1 MQRMKRSGSKLL
13 CILLLLSLLLSLTAC
28 GKPETQLEKTA
39 GYLQAQNAEPGT
51 GSVGGDWLIFG
62 LARSGVK
69 VPQKY
74 FDAYYENVEAA
85 VREKNGVL
93 SDRKYTEY
101 SRTVL
106 ALTAIGK
113 NPADV
118 AGFDLLKPLAD
129 FEQVTRQGINGTIF
143 ALLALDSGNYE
154 IPENPDAAVQATRQ
168 MYVDELLARALPD
181 GGWTLTGGEPDVDI
195 TAMTLQ
201 ALAKYRDQADVT
213 AAVERGLAVLSSLQ
227 EPDGGYVSWGSS
239 NSESVAQVIVA
250 LTELGVPLD
259 DERFTKNGITV
270 EDALLRFAQENGAF
284 VHVRAGSGGDAAA
297 YAAEQYAG
305 TTASDSVTAEVD
317 SELDESPAHY
327 EVELHTAWGEFEYL
341 VDAYTGKVLSGQKDL
356 LATAPAG
363 DEAAKPT
370 APSGGADIGHAKAK
384 SIALNHA
391 GVSENKAYDMEIEL
405 DDEDGT
411 LVYEVEFKS
420 SGMEYSYEINAA
432 TGAIL
437 EHETEIDD

>member
-1 MQRMKRSGSKLL
+1 MKRSGSKLL

-28 GKPETQLEKTA
+28 GKQANQLEKTA
-39 GYLQAQNAEPGT
+39 GYLQAQIAAPGT

-69 VPQKY
+69 VSQKY

-118 AGFDLLKPLAD
+118 AGYDLLKPLAD
-129 FEQVTRQGINGTIF
+129 FEQVTKQGINGTIF
-143 ALLALDSGNYE
+143 ALLALDSGKYE

-168 MYVDELLARALPD
+168 MYVDELLARELPD

-201 ALAKYRDQADVT
+201 ALAKYRGQAEVE

-284 VHVRAGSGGDAAA
+284 VHVRDGSGGDDGMATEQAFYALAAIHR
-297 YAAEQYAG
+297 AETG
-305 TTASDSVTAEVD
+305 ETT
-317 SELDESPAHY
+317 L
-327 EVELHTAWGEFEYL
+327 
-341 VDAYTGKVLSGQKDL
+341 
-356 LATAPAG
+356 
-363 DEAAKPT
+363 
-370 APSGGADIGHAKAK
+370 
-384 SIALNHA
+384 
-391 GVSENKAYDMEIEL
+391 YDMT
-405 DDEDGT
+405 D
-411 LVYEVEFKS
+411 V
-420 SGMEYSYEINAA
+420 NA
-432 TGAIL
+432 
-437 EHETEIDD
+437 

>member
-1 MQRMKRSGSKLL
+1 MKQIASRLL
-13 CILLLLSLLLSLTAC
+13 CSLLLLSLLLSLTAC
-28 GKPETQLEKTA
+28 GKQANQLEKTA
-39 GYLQAQNAEPGT
+39 SYLQTQIAEPGA

-118 AGFDLLKPLAD
+118 AGYDLLKPLAD

-168 MYVDELLARALPD
+168 MYVDELLTRELPD

-201 ALAKYRDQADVT
+201 ALAKYRGQPEVE
-213 AAVERGLAVLSSLQ
+213 AAVERGIVVLSSLQ

-250 LTELGVPLD
+250 LTELGVPLS
-259 DERFTKNGITV
+259 DERFVKNDVTV
-270 EDALLRFAQENGAF
+270 ADALLRFAQENGAF
-284 VHVRAGSGGDAAA
+284 VHVRDGSGGDDGMATEQAFYALAAIHR
-297 YAAEQYAG
+297 AETG
-305 TTASDSVTAEVD
+305 ETT
-317 SELDESPAHY
+317 L
-327 EVELHTAWGEFEYL
+327 
-341 VDAYTGKVLSGQKDL
+341 
-356 LATAPAG
+356 
-363 DEAAKPT
+363 
-370 APSGGADIGHAKAK
+370 
-384 SIALNHA
+384 
-391 GVSENKAYDMEIEL
+391 YDMT
-405 DDEDGT
+405 D
-411 LVYEVEFKS
+411 V
-420 SGMEYSYEINAA
+420 MQ
-432 TGAIL
+432 
-437 EHETEIDD
+437 

>member
-1 MQRMKRSGSKLL
+1 MKRSGSKLL

-39 GYLQAQNAEPGT
+39 GYLQAQIAAPGT

-74 FDAYYENVEAA
+74 FDTYYENVEAA

-129 FEQVTRQGINGTIF
+129 FEQVTKQGINGTIF

-154 IPENPDAAVQATRQ
+154 MPEDPDAAVQATRQ
-168 MYVDELLARALPD
+168 MYVDELLARELPD
-181 GGWTLTGGEPDVDI
+181 GGWTLAGGEPDVDI
-195 TAMTLQ
+195 TAMTVQ
-201 ALAKYRDQADVT
+201 ALAKYREQPDAA

-250 LTELGVPLD
+250 LRELGVPLS
-259 DERFTKNGITV
+259 DERFVKNDVTV
-270 EDALLRFAQENGAF
+270 ADALLRFAQENGAF
-284 VHVRAGSGGDAAA
+284 VHVRDGSGGDDEMATEQAFYALAAIHR
-297 YAAEQYAG
+297 AETG
-305 TTASDSVTAEVD
+305 ETT
-317 SELDESPAHY
+317 L
-327 EVELHTAWGEFEYL
+327 
-341 VDAYTGKVLSGQKDL
+341 
-356 LATAPAG
+356 
-363 DEAAKPT
+363 
-370 APSGGADIGHAKAK
+370 
-384 SIALNHA
+384 
-391 GVSENKAYDMEIEL
+391 YDMT
-405 DDEDGT
+405 D
-411 LVYEVEFKS
+411 V
-420 SGMEYSYEINAA
+420 MQ
-432 TGAIL
+432 
-437 EHETEIDD
+437 

>member
-1 MQRMKRSGSKLL
+1 MKRSGSKLL
-13 CILLLLSLLLSLTAC
+13 CILLLSLTAC

-39 GYLQAQNAEPGT
+39 GYLQAQIAEPGT

-284 VHVRAGSGGDAAA
+284 VHVRDGSGGDDGMATEQAFYALAAIHR
-297 YAAEQYAG
+297 AETG
-305 TTASDSVTAEVD
+305 ETT
-317 SELDESPAHY
+317 L
-327 EVELHTAWGEFEYL
+327 
-341 VDAYTGKVLSGQKDL
+341 
-356 LATAPAG
+356 
-363 DEAAKPT
+363 
-370 APSGGADIGHAKAK
+370 
-384 SIALNHA
+384 
-391 GVSENKAYDMEIEL
+391 YDMT
-405 DDEDGT
+405 D
-411 LVYEVEFKS
+411 V
-420 SGMEYSYEINAA
+420 MQ
-432 TGAIL
+432 
-437 EHETEIDD
+437 

>member
-1 MQRMKRSGSKLL
+1 MKRSGSKLL

-28 GKPETQLEKTA
+28 GKQANQLEKTA
-39 GYLQAQNAEPGT
+39 GYLQAQIAAPGT

-69 VPQKY
+69 VSQKY

-118 AGFDLLKPLAD
+118 AGYDLLKPLAD
-129 FEQVTRQGINGTIF
+129 FEQVTKQGINGTIF
-143 ALLALDSGNYE
+143 ALLALDSGKYE

-168 MYVDELLARALPD
+168 MYVDELLARELPD

-201 ALAKYRDQADVT
+201 ALAKYRGQAEVE

-284 VHVRAGSGGDAAA
+284 VHVRDGSGGDDGMATEQAFYALAAIHR
-297 YAAEQYAG
+297 AE
-305 TTASDSVTAEVD
+305 
-317 SELDESPAHY
+317 
-327 EVELHTAWGEFEYL
+327 
-341 VDAYTGKVLSGQKDL
+341 TGKTTL
-356 LATAPAG
+356 
-363 DEAAKPT
+363 
-370 APSGGADIGHAKAK
+370 
-384 SIALNHA
+384 
-391 GVSENKAYDMEIEL
+391 YDMT
-405 DDEDGT
+405 D
-411 LVYEVEFKS
+411 V
-420 SGMEYSYEINAA
+420 MQ
-432 TGAIL
+432 
-437 EHETEIDD
+437 

>member
-1 MQRMKRSGSKLL
+1 MKRSGSKLL

-39 GYLQAQNAEPGT
+39 GYLQAQIAEPGT

-259 DERFTKNGITV
+259 DERFTKNGSTV

-284 VHVRAGSGGDAAA
+284 VHVRDGSGGDDGMATEQAFYALAAIHR
-297 YAAEQYAG
+297 AETG
-305 TTASDSVTAEVD
+305 ETT
-317 SELDESPAHY
+317 L
-327 EVELHTAWGEFEYL
+327 
-341 VDAYTGKVLSGQKDL
+341 
-356 LATAPAG
+356 
-363 DEAAKPT
+363 
-370 APSGGADIGHAKAK
+370 
-384 SIALNHA
+384 
-391 GVSENKAYDMEIEL
+391 YDMT
-405 DDEDGT
+405 D
-411 LVYEVEFKS
+411 V
-420 SGMEYSYEINAA
+420 MQ
-432 TGAIL
+432 
-437 EHETEIDD
+437 

>member
-1 MQRMKRSGSKLL
+1 MKQIASRLL
-13 CILLLLSLLLSLTAC
+13 CSLLLLSLLLSLTAC
-28 GKPETQLEKTA
+28 GKQANQLEKTA
-39 GYLQAQNAEPGT
+39 SYLQTQIAEPGA

-118 AGFDLLKPLAD
+118 AGYDLLKPLAD

-168 MYVDELLARALPD
+168 MYVDELLTRELPD

-250 LTELGVPLD
+250 LTELDVPLS
-259 DERFTKNGITV
+259 DERFVKNGITV

-284 VHVRAGSGGDAAA
+284 VHVRDGSGGDDGMATEQAFYALAAIHR
-297 YAAEQYAG
+297 AETG
-305 TTASDSVTAEVD
+305 ETT
-317 SELDESPAHY
+317 L
-327 EVELHTAWGEFEYL
+327 
-341 VDAYTGKVLSGQKDL
+341 
-356 LATAPAG
+356 
-363 DEAAKPT
+363 
-370 APSGGADIGHAKAK
+370 
-384 SIALNHA
+384 
-391 GVSENKAYDMEIEL
+391 YDMT
-405 DDEDGT
+405 D
-411 LVYEVEFKS
+411 V
-420 SGMEYSYEINAA
+420 MQ
-432 TGAIL
+432 
-437 EHETEIDD
+437 

>member
-1 MQRMKRSGSKLL
+1 MKRSGSKLL

-39 GYLQAQNAEPGT
+39 GYLQAQIAEPGT

-113 NPADV
+113 NPVDV

-154 IPENPDAAVQATRQ
+154 IPENPDVNVQATRQ
-168 MYVDELLARALPD
+168 MYVDELLTRELPD
-181 GGWTLTGGEPDVDI
+181 GGWTLTGGELDVDI

-201 ALAKYRDQADVT
+201 ALAKYRDWQDVEDAVQRGI
-213 AAVERGLAVLSSLQ
+213 AALSALQ
-227 EPDGGYVSWGSS
+227 EPNGAYLSWDEE
-239 NSESVAQVIVA
+239 NSESVCQVIVA
-250 LTELGVPLD
+250 LTELGISLD
-259 DERFTKNGITV
+259 DERFVKNGQTLPQV
-270 EDALLRFAQENGAF
+270 LERFACEDGSYRYSLNGGSDEMATEQAF
-284 VHVRAGSGGDAAA
+284 YALAAIHRAETG
-297 YAAEQYAG
+297 E
-305 TTASDSVTAEVD
+305 TT
-317 SELDESPAHY
+317 L
-327 EVELHTAWGEFEYL
+327 
-341 VDAYTGKVLSGQKDL
+341 
-356 LATAPAG
+356 
-363 DEAAKPT
+363 
-370 APSGGADIGHAKAK
+370 
-384 SIALNHA
+384 
-391 GVSENKAYDMEIEL
+391 YDMT
-405 DDEDGT
+405 D
-411 LVYEVEFKS
+411 V
-420 SGMEYSYEINAA
+420 MQ
-432 TGAIL
+432 
-437 EHETEIDD
+437 

>member
-1 MQRMKRSGSKLL
+1 MKRSGPKLL

-28 GKPETQLEKTA
+28 GKQANQLEKTA
-39 GYLQAQNAEPGT
+39 GYLQAQIAAPGT

-113 NPADV
+113 NPVDV
-118 AGFDLLKPLAD
+118 AGFDLLKPLVD
-129 FEQVTRQGINGTIF
+129 FEQVTKQGINGTIF
-143 ALLALDSGNYE
+143 ALLAMDSGKYE

-168 MYVDELLARALPD
+168 MYVDELLARELPD

-239 NSESVAQVIVA
+239 NSESVAQVLVA

-284 VHVRAGSGGDAAA
+284 VHVRDGSGGDDEMATEQAFYALAAIHR
-297 YAAEQYAG
+297 AETG
-305 TTASDSVTAEVD
+305 ETT
-317 SELDESPAHY
+317 L
-327 EVELHTAWGEFEYL
+327 
-341 VDAYTGKVLSGQKDL
+341 
-356 LATAPAG
+356 
-363 DEAAKPT
+363 
-370 APSGGADIGHAKAK
+370 
-384 SIALNHA
+384 
-391 GVSENKAYDMEIEL
+391 YDMT
-405 DDEDGT
+405 D
-411 LVYEVEFKS
+411 V
-420 SGMEYSYEINAA
+420 MQ
-432 TGAIL
+432 
-437 EHETEIDD
+437 

>member
-1 MQRMKRSGSKLL
+1 MKRSGSKLL

-39 GYLQAQNAEPGT
+39 GYLQAQIAEPGT

-201 ALAKYRDQADVT
+201 ALAKYRDQVDVT

-284 VHVRAGSGGDAAA
+284 VHVRDGSGGDDGMATEQAFYALAAIHR
-297 YAAEQYAG
+297 AETG
-305 TTASDSVTAEVD
+305 ETT
-317 SELDESPAHY
+317 L
-327 EVELHTAWGEFEYL
+327 
-341 VDAYTGKVLSGQKDL
+341 
-356 LATAPAG
+356 
-363 DEAAKPT
+363 
-370 APSGGADIGHAKAK
+370 
-384 SIALNHA
+384 
-391 GVSENKAYDMEIEL
+391 YDMT
-405 DDEDGT
+405 D
-411 LVYEVEFKS
+411 V
-420 SGMEYSYEINAA
+420 MQ
-432 TGAIL
+432 
-437 EHETEIDD
+437 

>member
-1 MQRMKRSGSKLL
+1 MKRSGSKLL

-39 GYLQAQNAEPGT
+39 GYLQAQIAEPGT

-154 IPENPDAAVQATRQ
+154 IPENPDANVQATRQ

-227 EPDGGYVSWGSS
+227 EPDGGYTSWGSS

-284 VHVRAGSGGDAAA
+284 VHVRDGSGGDDGMATEQAFYALAAIHR
-297 YAAEQYAG
+297 AETG
-305 TTASDSVTAEVD
+305 ETT
-317 SELDESPAHY
+317 L
-327 EVELHTAWGEFEYL
+327 
-341 VDAYTGKVLSGQKDL
+341 
-356 LATAPAG
+356 
-363 DEAAKPT
+363 
-370 APSGGADIGHAKAK
+370 
-384 SIALNHA
+384 
-391 GVSENKAYDMEIEL
+391 YDMT
-405 DDEDGT
+405 D
-411 LVYEVEFKS
+411 V
-420 SGMEYSYEINAA
+420 MQ
-432 TGAIL
+432 
-437 EHETEIDD
+437 

>member
-1 MQRMKRSGSKLL
+1 MKRSGPKLL

-28 GKPETQLEKTA
+28 GKQANQLEKTA
-39 GYLQAQNAEPGT
+39 GYLQAQIAAPGT

-113 NPADV
+113 NPVDV

-129 FEQVTRQGINGTIF
+129 FEQVTKQGINGTIF
-143 ALLALDSGNYE
+143 ALLAMDSGKYE

-168 MYVDELLARALPD
+168 MYVDELLARELPD

-227 EPDGGYVSWGSS
+227 EPDGGYVSWGSG
-239 NSESVAQVIVA
+239 NSESVAQVLVA

-284 VHVRAGSGGDAAA
+284 VHVRDGSGGDDEMATEQAFYALAAIHR
-297 YAAEQYAG
+297 AETG
-305 TTASDSVTAEVD
+305 ETT
-317 SELDESPAHY
+317 L
-327 EVELHTAWGEFEYL
+327 
-341 VDAYTGKVLSGQKDL
+341 
-356 LATAPAG
+356 
-363 DEAAKPT
+363 
-370 APSGGADIGHAKAK
+370 
-384 SIALNHA
+384 
-391 GVSENKAYDMEIEL
+391 YDMT
-405 DDEDGT
+405 D
-411 LVYEVEFKS
+411 V
-420 SGMEYSYEINAA
+420 MQ
-432 TGAIL
+432 
-437 EHETEIDD
+437 

>member
-1 MQRMKRSGSKLL
+1 MKKRLAICKRRSPS
-13 CILLLLSLLLSLTAC
+13 
-28 GKPETQLEKTA
+28 
-39 GYLQAQNAEPGT
+39 PGT

-284 VHVRAGSGGDAAA
+284 VHVRDGSGGDDGMATEQAFYALAAIHR
-297 YAAEQYAG
+297 AETG
-305 TTASDSVTAEVD
+305 ETT
-317 SELDESPAHY
+317 L
-327 EVELHTAWGEFEYL
+327 
-341 VDAYTGKVLSGQKDL
+341 
-356 LATAPAG
+356 
-363 DEAAKPT
+363 
-370 APSGGADIGHAKAK
+370 
-384 SIALNHA
+384 
-391 GVSENKAYDMEIEL
+391 YDMT
-405 DDEDGT
+405 D
-411 LVYEVEFKS
+411 V
-420 SGMEYSYEINAA
+420 MQ
-432 TGAIL
+432 
-437 EHETEIDD
+437 

>member
-1 MQRMKRSGSKLL
+1 MKRSGSKLL

-39 GYLQAQNAEPGT
+39 GYLQAQIAEPGT

-69 VPQKY
+69 VLQKY

-284 VHVRAGSGGDAAA
+284 VHVRDGSGGDDGMATEQAFYALAAIHR
-297 YAAEQYAG
+297 AETG
-305 TTASDSVTAEVD
+305 ETT
-317 SELDESPAHY
+317 L
-327 EVELHTAWGEFEYL
+327 
-341 VDAYTGKVLSGQKDL
+341 
-356 LATAPAG
+356 
-363 DEAAKPT
+363 
-370 APSGGADIGHAKAK
+370 
-384 SIALNHA
+384 
-391 GVSENKAYDMEIEL
+391 YDMT
-405 DDEDGT
+405 D
-411 LVYEVEFKS
+411 V
-420 SGMEYSYEINAA
+420 MQ
-432 TGAIL
+432 
-437 EHETEIDD
+437 

>member
-1 MQRMKRSGSKLL
+1 MKRSGSKLL

-39 GYLQAQNAEPGT
+39 GYLQAQIAEPGT

-62 LARSGVK
+62 LVRSGVK

-284 VHVRAGSGGDAAA
+284 VHVRDGSGGDDGMATEQAFYALAAIHR
-297 YAAEQYAG
+297 AETG
-305 TTASDSVTAEVD
+305 ETT
-317 SELDESPAHY
+317 L
-327 EVELHTAWGEFEYL
+327 
-341 VDAYTGKVLSGQKDL
+341 
-356 LATAPAG
+356 
-363 DEAAKPT
+363 
-370 APSGGADIGHAKAK
+370 
-384 SIALNHA
+384 
-391 GVSENKAYDMEIEL
+391 YDMT
-405 DDEDGT
+405 D
-411 LVYEVEFKS
+411 V
-420 SGMEYSYEINAA
+420 MQ
-432 TGAIL
+432 
-437 EHETEIDD
+437 

>member
-1 MQRMKRSGSKLL
+1 MKRSGSKLL

-39 GYLQAQNAEPGT
+39 GYLQAQIAEPGT

-74 FDAYYENVEAA
+74 FDVYYENVEAA

-284 VHVRAGSGGDAAA
+284 VHVRDGSGGDDGMATEQAFYALAAIHR
-297 YAAEQYAG
+297 AETG
-305 TTASDSVTAEVD
+305 ETT
-317 SELDESPAHY
+317 L
-327 EVELHTAWGEFEYL
+327 
-341 VDAYTGKVLSGQKDL
+341 
-356 LATAPAG
+356 
-363 DEAAKPT
+363 
-370 APSGGADIGHAKAK
+370 
-384 SIALNHA
+384 
-391 GVSENKAYDMEIEL
+391 YDMT
-405 DDEDGT
+405 D
-411 LVYEVEFKS
+411 V
-420 SGMEYSYEINAA
+420 MQ
-432 TGAIL
+432 
-437 EHETEIDD
+437 

>member
-1 MQRMKRSGSKLL
+1 MKRSGSKLL

-28 GKPETQLEKTA
+28 GKQANQLEKTA
-39 GYLQAQNAEPGT
+39 GYLQAQIAAPGT

-113 NPADV
+113 NPVDV

-129 FEQVTRQGINGTIF
+129 FEQVTKQGINGTIF
-143 ALLALDSGNYE
+143 ALLAMDSGKYE

-168 MYVDELLARALPD
+168 MYVDELLARELPD
-181 GGWTLTGGEPDVDI
+181 GGWTLTSGEPDVDI

-239 NSESVAQVIVA
+239 NSESVAQVLVA

-284 VHVRAGSGGDAAA
+284 VHVRDGSGGDDEMATEQAFYALAAIHR
-297 YAAEQYAG
+297 AETG
-305 TTASDSVTAEVD
+305 ETT
-317 SELDESPAHY
+317 L
-327 EVELHTAWGEFEYL
+327 
-341 VDAYTGKVLSGQKDL
+341 
-356 LATAPAG
+356 
-363 DEAAKPT
+363 
-370 APSGGADIGHAKAK
+370 
-384 SIALNHA
+384 
-391 GVSENKAYDMEIEL
+391 YDMT
-405 DDEDGT
+405 D
-411 LVYEVEFKS
+411 V
-420 SGMEYSYEINAA
+420 MQ
-432 TGAIL
+432 
-437 EHETEIDD
+437 

>member
-1 MQRMKRSGSKLL
+1 MKRSGSKLL

-39 GYLQAQNAEPGT
+39 GYLQAQIAEPGT

-168 MYVDELLARALPD
+168 MYLDELLARALPD

-284 VHVRAGSGGDAAA
+284 VHVRDGSGGDDGMATEQAFYALAAIHR
-297 YAAEQYAG
+297 AETG
-305 TTASDSVTAEVD
+305 ETT
-317 SELDESPAHY
+317 L
-327 EVELHTAWGEFEYL
+327 
-341 VDAYTGKVLSGQKDL
+341 
-356 LATAPAG
+356 
-363 DEAAKPT
+363 
-370 APSGGADIGHAKAK
+370 
-384 SIALNHA
+384 
-391 GVSENKAYDMEIEL
+391 YDMT
-405 DDEDGT
+405 D
-411 LVYEVEFKS
+411 V
-420 SGMEYSYEINAA
+420 MQ
-432 TGAIL
+432 
-437 EHETEIDD
+437 

>member
-1 MQRMKRSGSKLL
+1 MKRSGSKLL

-284 VHVRAGSGGDAAA
+284 VHVRDGSGGDDGMATEQAFYALAAIHR
-297 YAAEQYAG
+297 AETG
-305 TTASDSVTAEVD
+305 ETT
-317 SELDESPAHY
+317 L
-327 EVELHTAWGEFEYL
+327 
-341 VDAYTGKVLSGQKDL
+341 
-356 LATAPAG
+356 
-363 DEAAKPT
+363 
-370 APSGGADIGHAKAK
+370 
-384 SIALNHA
+384 
-391 GVSENKAYDMEIEL
+391 YDMT
-405 DDEDGT
+405 D
-411 LVYEVEFKS
+411 V
-420 SGMEYSYEINAA
+420 MQ
-432 TGAIL
+432 
-437 EHETEIDD
+437 

>member
-1 MQRMKRSGSKLL
+1 MKRSGSKLL

-39 GYLQAQNAEPGT
+39 GYLQAQIAEPGT

-154 IPENPDAAVQATRQ
+154 IPENQDAAVQATRQ

-284 VHVRAGSGGDAAA
+284 VHVRDGSGGDDGMATEQAFYALAAIHR
-297 YAAEQYAG
+297 AETG
-305 TTASDSVTAEVD
+305 ETT
-317 SELDESPAHY
+317 L
-327 EVELHTAWGEFEYL
+327 
-341 VDAYTGKVLSGQKDL
+341 
-356 LATAPAG
+356 
-363 DEAAKPT
+363 
-370 APSGGADIGHAKAK
+370 
-384 SIALNHA
+384 
-391 GVSENKAYDMEIEL
+391 YDMT
-405 DDEDGT
+405 D
-411 LVYEVEFKS
+411 V
-420 SGMEYSYEINAA
+420 MQ
-432 TGAIL
+432 
-437 EHETEIDD
+437 

>member
-1 MQRMKRSGSKLL
+1 MKRSGSKLL

-39 GYLQAQNAEPGT
+39 GYLQAQIAAPGT

-74 FDAYYENVEAA
+74 FDTYYENVEAA

-129 FEQVTRQGINGTIF
+129 FEQVTKQGINGTIF
-143 ALLALDSGNYE
+143 ELLALDSGNYE
-154 IPENPDAAVQATRQ
+154 MPEDPDAAVQATRQ
-168 MYVDELLARALPD
+168 MYVDELLARELPD
-181 GGWTLTGGEPDVDI
+181 GGWTLAGGEPDVDI
-195 TAMTLQ
+195 TAMTVQ
-201 ALAKYRDQADVT
+201 ALAKYREQPDAA

-250 LTELGVPLD
+250 LTELGVPLS
-259 DERFTKNGITV
+259 DERFVKNDVTV
-270 EDALLRFAQENGAF
+270 ADALLRFAQENGAF
-284 VHVRAGSGGDAAA
+284 VHVRDGSGGDDEMATEQAFYALAAIHR
-297 YAAEQYAG
+297 AETG
-305 TTASDSVTAEVD
+305 ETT
-317 SELDESPAHY
+317 L
-327 EVELHTAWGEFEYL
+327 
-341 VDAYTGKVLSGQKDL
+341 
-356 LATAPAG
+356 
-363 DEAAKPT
+363 
-370 APSGGADIGHAKAK
+370 
-384 SIALNHA
+384 
-391 GVSENKAYDMEIEL
+391 YDMT
-405 DDEDGT
+405 D
-411 LVYEVEFKS
+411 V
-420 SGMEYSYEINAA
+420 MQ
-432 TGAIL
+432 
-437 EHETEIDD
+437 

>member
-1 MQRMKRSGSKLL
+1 MKRSGPKLL

-28 GKPETQLEKTA
+28 GKQANQLEKTA
-39 GYLQAQNAEPGT
+39 GYLQAQIAARGT

-113 NPADV
+113 NPVDV

-129 FEQVTRQGINGTIF
+129 FEQVTKQGINGTIF
-143 ALLALDSGNYE
+143 ALLAMDSGKYE

-168 MYVDELLARALPD
+168 MYVDELLARELPD

-239 NSESVAQVIVA
+239 NSESVAQVLVA

-284 VHVRAGSGGDAAA
+284 VHVRDGSGGDDEMATEQAFYALAAIHR
-297 YAAEQYAG
+297 AETG
-305 TTASDSVTAEVD
+305 ETT
-317 SELDESPAHY
+317 L
-327 EVELHTAWGEFEYL
+327 
-341 VDAYTGKVLSGQKDL
+341 
-356 LATAPAG
+356 
-363 DEAAKPT
+363 
-370 APSGGADIGHAKAK
+370 
-384 SIALNHA
+384 
-391 GVSENKAYDMEIEL
+391 YDMT
-405 DDEDGT
+405 D
-411 LVYEVEFKS
+411 V
-420 SGMEYSYEINAA
+420 MQ
-432 TGAIL
+432 
-437 EHETEIDD
+437 

>member
-1 MQRMKRSGSKLL
+1 MKRSGPKLL

-28 GKPETQLEKTA
+28 CKQANQLEKTA
-39 GYLQAQNAEPGT
+39 GYLQAQIAAPGT

-113 NPADV
+113 NPVDV

-129 FEQVTRQGINGTIF
+129 FEQVTKQGINGTIF
-143 ALLALDSGNYE
+143 ALLAMDSGKYE

-168 MYVDELLARALPD
+168 MYVDELLARELPD

-239 NSESVAQVIVA
+239 NSESVAQVLVA

-284 VHVRAGSGGDAAA
+284 VHVRDGSGGDDEMATEQAFYALAAIHR
-297 YAAEQYAG
+297 AETG
-305 TTASDSVTAEVD
+305 ETT
-317 SELDESPAHY
+317 L
-327 EVELHTAWGEFEYL
+327 
-341 VDAYTGKVLSGQKDL
+341 
-356 LATAPAG
+356 
-363 DEAAKPT
+363 
-370 APSGGADIGHAKAK
+370 
-384 SIALNHA
+384 
-391 GVSENKAYDMEIEL
+391 YDMT
-405 DDEDGT
+405 D
-411 LVYEVEFKS
+411 V
-420 SGMEYSYEINAA
+420 MQ
-432 TGAIL
+432 
-437 EHETEIDD
+437 

>member
-1 MQRMKRSGSKLL
+1 MKRSGSKLL

-39 GYLQAQNAEPGT
+39 GYLQAQIAEPGT

-154 IPENPDAAVQATRQ
+154 IPENPDASVQATRQ

-284 VHVRAGSGGDAAA
+284 VHVRDGSGGDDGMATEQAFYALAAIHR
-297 YAAEQYAG
+297 AETG
-305 TTASDSVTAEVD
+305 ETT
-317 SELDESPAHY
+317 L
-327 EVELHTAWGEFEYL
+327 
-341 VDAYTGKVLSGQKDL
+341 
-356 LATAPAG
+356 
-363 DEAAKPT
+363 
-370 APSGGADIGHAKAK
+370 
-384 SIALNHA
+384 
-391 GVSENKAYDMEIEL
+391 YDMT
-405 DDEDGT
+405 D
-411 LVYEVEFKS
+411 V
-420 SGMEYSYEINAA
+420 MQ
-432 TGAIL
+432 
-437 EHETEIDD
+437 

>member
-1 MQRMKRSGSKLL
+1 MKRSGSKLL

-28 GKPETQLEKTA
+28 GKQANQLEKTA
-39 GYLQAQNAEPGT
+39 GYLQAQIAAPGT

-74 FDAYYENVEAA
+74 FDTYYENVEAA

-129 FEQVTRQGINGTIF
+129 FEQVTKQGINGTIF

-154 IPENPDAAVQATRQ
+154 MPEDPDAAVQATRQ
-168 MYVDELLARALPD
+168 MYVDELLARELPD
-181 GGWTLTGGEPDVDI
+181 GGWTLAGGEPDVDI
-195 TAMTLQ
+195 TAMTVQ
-201 ALAKYRDQADVT
+201 ALAKYREQPDAA

-250 LTELGVPLD
+250 LTELGVPLS
-259 DERFTKNGITV
+259 DERFVKNDVTV
-270 EDALLRFAQENGAF
+270 ADALLRFAQENGAF
-284 VHVRAGSGGDAAA
+284 VHVRDGSGGDDEMAT
-297 YAAEQYAG
+297 EQ
-305 TTASDSVTAEVD
+305 ASPARTEVTA
-317 SELDESPAHY
+317 
-327 EVELHTAWGEFEYL
+327 TA
-341 VDAYTGKVLSGQKDL
+341 
-356 LATAPAG
+356 
-363 DEAAKPT
+363 
-370 APSGGADIGHAKAK
+370 
-384 SIALNHA
+384 
-391 GVSENKAYDMEIEL
+391 
-405 DDEDGT
+405 
-411 LVYEVEFKS
+411 
-420 SGMEYSYEINAA
+420 
-432 TGAIL
+432 
-437 EHETEIDD
+437 

>member
-1 MQRMKRSGSKLL
+1 MKRSGSKLL

-39 GYLQAQNAEPGT
+39 GYLQAQIAEPGT

-129 FEQVTRQGINGTIF
+129 FEQVTKQGINGTIF

-154 IPENPDAAVQATRQ
+154 MPEDPDAAVQATRQ
-168 MYVDELLARALPD
+168 MYVDELLARELPD
-181 GGWTLTGGEPDVDI
+181 GGWTLAGGEPDVDI
-195 TAMTLQ
+195 TAMTVQ
-201 ALAKYRDQADVT
+201 ALAKYREQPDAA

-284 VHVRAGSGGDAAA
+284 VHVRDGSGGDDEMATEQAFYALAAIHR
-297 YAAEQYAG
+297 AETG
-305 TTASDSVTAEVD
+305 ETT
-317 SELDESPAHY
+317 L
-327 EVELHTAWGEFEYL
+327 
-341 VDAYTGKVLSGQKDL
+341 
-356 LATAPAG
+356 
-363 DEAAKPT
+363 
-370 APSGGADIGHAKAK
+370 
-384 SIALNHA
+384 
-391 GVSENKAYDMEIEL
+391 YDMT
-405 DDEDGT
+405 D
-411 LVYEVEFKS
+411 V
-420 SGMEYSYEINAA
+420 MQ
-432 TGAIL
+432 
-437 EHETEIDD
+437 

>member
-1 MQRMKRSGSKLL
+1 MKRSGSKLF

-39 GYLQAQNAEPGT
+39 GYLQAQIAEPGT

-284 VHVRAGSGGDAAA
+284 VHVRDGSGGDDGMATEQAFYALAAIHR
-297 YAAEQYAG
+297 AETG
-305 TTASDSVTAEVD
+305 ETT
-317 SELDESPAHY
+317 L
-327 EVELHTAWGEFEYL
+327 
-341 VDAYTGKVLSGQKDL
+341 
-356 LATAPAG
+356 
-363 DEAAKPT
+363 
-370 APSGGADIGHAKAK
+370 
-384 SIALNHA
+384 
-391 GVSENKAYDMEIEL
+391 YDMT
-405 DDEDGT
+405 D
-411 LVYEVEFKS
+411 V
-420 SGMEYSYEINAA
+420 MQ
-432 TGAIL
+432 
-437 EHETEIDD
+437 